1 MIFLAMAIG
10 LATGMGYVL
19 LAALFFLIMAAFVL
33 LLPRFRFG
41 MGSASERELKIT
53 IPENLDYDGLFD
65 DLFETYTRSA
75 RLERVRTTNMG
86 TLYEL
91 DYRIVLKGDR
101 VPKAFLDALR
111 CRNGN
116 LNIVC
121 GKVASP
127 ETL

>member
-1 MIFLAMAIG
+1 MPFRPK
-10 LATGMGYVL
+10 
-19 LAALFFLIMAAFVL
+19 
-33 LLPRFRFG
+33 LPCWP
-41 MGSASERELKIT
+41 ASPIRLPPLEPKIT

-65 DLFETYTRSA
+65 DLFEIYTRSA

-91 DYRIVLKGDR
+91 DYRVVLKGDQ

-116 LNIVC
+116 LEVRC
-121 GKVASP
+121 GRLQPTP
-127 ETL
+127 EHL